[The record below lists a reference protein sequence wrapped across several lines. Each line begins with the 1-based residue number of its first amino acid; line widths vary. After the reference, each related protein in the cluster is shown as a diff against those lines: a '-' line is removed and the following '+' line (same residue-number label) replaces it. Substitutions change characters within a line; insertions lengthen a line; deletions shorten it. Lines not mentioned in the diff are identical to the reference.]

1 MNDTLLQKLDRQ
13 VRASVPFLVSLA
25 FVLVAAAPWSRL
37 GGTAMVPWPV
47 LIAVT
52 YWSIYRPDRLPYW
65 SVFILGLVEDA
76 IGWGPF
82 GQTALV
88 LLVVRAILVSQ
99 RKVFRGKSF
108 LLIWAAFAAVALV
121 ACSLVWV
128 TTMIYA
134 WSALSPAPA
143 VAQWMASVAAYPPA
157 AWLLGQIHALALRR
171 Q

>member
-1 MNDTLLQKLDRQ
+1 MM
-13 VRASVPFLVSLA
+13 PW
-25 FVLVAAAPWSRL
+25 AA
-37 GGTAMVPWPV
+37 

-65 SVFILGLVEDA
+65 AVFILGLVEDA
-76 IGWGPF
+76 IGWGPL

-88 LLVVRAILVSQ
+88 LLVVRGMLVSQ

-108 LLIWAAFAAVALV
+108 LLIWAAFAAVAFV
-121 ACSLVWV
+121 ACGLVWL

-134 WSALSPAPA
+134 WTALSPAPA
-143 VAQWMASVAAYPPA
+143 IAQWAASVAAYPPA

-171 Q
+171 R